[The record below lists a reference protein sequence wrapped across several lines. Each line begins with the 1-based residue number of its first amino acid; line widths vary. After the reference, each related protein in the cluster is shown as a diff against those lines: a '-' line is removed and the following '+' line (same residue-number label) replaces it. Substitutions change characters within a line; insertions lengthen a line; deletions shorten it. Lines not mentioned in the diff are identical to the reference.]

1 MTRLLLAALLLAAS
15 LLPAARAAEPEPK
28 VYERGEYRFSVGPIP
43 AFVAPVPIAQQWDPA
58 VGGNDDRWR
67 NWTLDRQVDRRGPE
81 TVDYFD
87 RAFEPMS
94 AALVAEAAKYSIDF
108 NPAYQTLTL
117 HRVELR
123 RDGQWLD
130 RLDPERISLARRERG
145 FEDDLADESVTA
157 LIVLSDVRPRDVVRI
172 AYSVRGSN
180 PVLADSIV
188 NVFPIAWVDPILERQ
203 GRALYPRGARV
214 AAKVHAG
221 DYAVVRNEH
230 ADHLEVLVRVHGAPA
245 IRDQGNYPS
254 WYTPYPQVEIGPEK
268 RWTDVVA
275 WALPLYPDAVSLP
288 AELQARIAQWR
299 KLPDR
304 KKQVMALLT
313 AMQEEIRYFGLE
325 INDSTHRPATPATT
339 WQRRYGDCKD
349 KAYLMVSVLREL
361 GMDAEPALV
370 STELGRGV
378 RDRLPAASV
387 FNHVIVRLRLDGTT
401 YWLDPTL
408 TQQRGELDKLD
419 VADYGVALPVKAG
432 VDALVD
438 VRAPGAGDNAI
449 DVVERFV
456 PGVDGK
462 AIELFVET
470 RYGGQRAEQ
479 MRRRLRSQRREDVAL
494 HYEDYYRKAYGELT
508 VLTPTSL
515 TEDEAANTVLVR
527 EHYRLTPGWD
537 DTGPTT
543 RRLTA
548 YADALRSDVIVP
560 KSLVRTAP
568 IDLASPVTLKH
579 EVRIELPAGWSL
591 GDAAEDYAIDSA
603 PMRYRRT
610 LTHDGGAVTL
620 VHRLDIRKTAVEGA
634 EVGEYLAKVR
644 DIRSAL
650 DRHVN
655 LRLPAE
661 AGRSERDRRL
671 RELMQGLID
680 EEKK

>member
-1 MTRLLLAALLLAAS
+1 MNRLLMSTLLLCAAV
-15 LLPAARAAEPEPK
+15 LPVAHAAEPAPA
-28 VYERGEYRFSVGPIP
+28 VHERGEYKFSVGPTPGFVKVIDVP
-43 AFVAPVPIAQQWDPA
+43 AQWDPA
-58 VGGNDDRWR
+58 VGGSDDRWR
-67 NWTLDRQVDRRGPE
+67 NWTLDRQLDRRGPE
-81 TVDYFD
+81 TIDYFD

-94 AALVAEAAKYSIDF
+94 PALVAEAAKYSIDF
-108 NPAYQTLTL
+108 NPEYQVLTL

-130 RLDPERISLARRERG
+130 RLDPARISLARRERG
-145 FEDDLADESVTA
+145 FEDDLADENVTA

-172 AYSVRGSN
+172 TYSVRGSN
-180 PVLADSIV
+180 PVLADSIA
-188 NVFPIAWVDPILERQ
+188 NVFPIAWVDPILVRH
-203 GRALYPRGARV
+203 GRALYPPGARV
-214 AAKVHAG
+214 ATRTIAG
-221 DYAVVRNEH
+221 DHQVERRELPDALE
-230 ADHLEVLVRVHGAPA
+230 LEVEARGVPA
-245 IRDQGNYPS
+245 VRDQGNYPA
-254 WYTPYPQVEIGPEK
+254 WYSPYPMVEIGPD
-268 RWTDVVA
+268 RGWSDVVA
-275 WALPLYPDAVSLP
+275 WALPLYPDRIELP
-288 AELQARIAQWR
+288 AELQARIETWR
-299 KLPDR
+299 ALPDKR
-304 KKQVMALLT
+304 KQVMAVLT

-325 INDSTHRPATPATT
+325 ISDSTHRPAAPATT

-349 KAYLMVSVLREL
+349 KAYLMSGVLRSL
-361 GMDAEPALV
+361 GIEAEPALV
-370 STELGRGV
+370 STEHGRAI
-378 RDRLPAASV
+378 RERLPAASV
-387 FNHVIVRLRLDGTT
+387 FNHVIVRVRLDGKT
-401 YWLDPTL
+401 YWVDPTL
-408 TQQRGELDKLD
+408 TQQRGDLDKLD